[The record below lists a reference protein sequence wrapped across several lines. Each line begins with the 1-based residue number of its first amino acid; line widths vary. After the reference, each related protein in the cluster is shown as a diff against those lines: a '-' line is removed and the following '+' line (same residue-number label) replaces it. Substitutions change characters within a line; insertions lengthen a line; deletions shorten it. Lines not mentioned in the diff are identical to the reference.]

1 MTEAEPSRRKRVSVE
16 YWSVLESSL
25 RLQAVKLF
33 HGRVYVEGAGA
44 VFLSL
49 HAAELLT
56 AAAAAAVDSDADS
69 MMIAATGC
77 SDYNNYGTV
86 APVAAAHLVA
96 KEKTP
101 RSFEDVV
108 ALNTVASVAAAAVV
122 AVFAVAVA
130 VAAVVFVVGLAAQS
144 ETDTGTVSLSSG
156 MVAEVNH
163 DDTEFVVQMLA
174 IEEATKV
181 PLKTALYL

>member
-56 AAAAAAVDSDADS
+56 AAAAVDSDADS

-130 VAAVVFVVGLAAQS
+130 MAAVVFVVGLAAQS